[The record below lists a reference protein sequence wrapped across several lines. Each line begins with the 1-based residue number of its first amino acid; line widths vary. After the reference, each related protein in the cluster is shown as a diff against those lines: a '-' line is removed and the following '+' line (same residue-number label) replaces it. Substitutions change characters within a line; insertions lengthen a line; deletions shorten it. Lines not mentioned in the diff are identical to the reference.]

1 VDALPDAVVVVDDA
15 GTVRYA
21 NARAEAFFGS
31 LRHQLLGCP
40 AGDLVPGLDQAVKQL
55 LVAGATDER
64 LELSARRPPAG
75 EHPVEVWL
83 ARVAVGPGQ
92 MAAVTVRDDREGRLL
107 REASARMRDEL
118 FASVSHELRTPLTSI
133 IGYTEL
139 LVDMGEQAL
148 SEQAARLISVIE
160 RNAEREL
167 RLVEDLLT
175 LASLG
180 ASGGLTVQ
188 PAPTAL
194 APIADAVV
202 HAHAAAA
209 AEAGVELRSAATGD
223 VWVRGDAPRIEQV
236 LRNLVGNAIKFTPA
250 GGQVTVAISTD
261 EGHGVLA
268 IEDQGVGVAP
278 DELPLLFEGL
288 FRGDHAVSA
297 HLPGAGL
304 GLPIVKG
311 IVDAHGGEIDVE
323 SERGEGTRVVVRL
336 PLAEHVAGSAP
347 QNSRLDGSSRP
358 RSAS

>member
-1 VDALPDAVVVVDDA
+1 MHILSEPTPETCPGIVDAVPDAVVVVDGA

-21 NARAEAFFGS
+21 NARAEVFFGS
-31 LRHQLLGCP
+31 LRHQLVGSP
-40 AGDLVPGLDQAVKQL
+40 AGELVPGLDLAVHQVL
-55 LVAGATDER
+55 AAGGREER
-64 LELSARRPPAG
+64 LELSARRPNAG
-75 EHPVEVWL
+75 EHPVVVWL
-83 ARVAVGPGQ
+83 ARVAVGDDE
-92 MAAVTVRDDREGRLL
+92 MVTVTVRDEGPSL

-180 ASGGLTVQ
+180 SSGGLTVE

-194 APIADAVV
+194 GPIVEHVVASHAVT
-202 HAHAAAA
+202 AT
-209 AEAGVELRSAATGD
+209 EAGVELRSAATGE
-223 VWVRGDAPRIEQV
+223 VWVRGDATRLDQV

-250 GGQVTVAISTD
+250 GGHVTVAVTT
-261 EGHGVLA
+261 EGDHGVLA
-268 IEDQGVGVAP
+268 VEDQGIGVAA
-278 DELPLLFEGL
+278 DELPRLFEGL
-288 FRGDHAVSA
+288 FRGAHAVTE

-311 IVDAHGGEIDVE
+311 IVDAHGGKIDVE
-323 SERGEGTRVVVRL
+323 SERGQGTRVLVRI
-336 PLAEHVAGSAP
+336 PLAETADA
-347 QNSRLDGSSRP
+347 
-358 RSAS
+358 